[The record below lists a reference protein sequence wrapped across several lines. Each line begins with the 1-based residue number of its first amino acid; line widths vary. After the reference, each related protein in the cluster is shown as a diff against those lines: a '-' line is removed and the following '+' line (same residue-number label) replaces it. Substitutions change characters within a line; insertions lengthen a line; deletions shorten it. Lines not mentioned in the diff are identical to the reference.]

1 MKNSWFY
8 WIRWIDRR
16 REVITKR
23 KIFDSDFEK
32 EKEMNEIIC
41 YRIFLGYNDSQTKE
55 QLVTEDEL
63 EQLVSAY
70 FQKKK
75 IGFTVSSGKGG
86 YLYKDGKYILEN
98 IIIITLVGDQ
108 GIDIFRLAKNLSMY
122 LNQEASLVMKHTVE
136 KRYM

>member
-1 MKNSWFY
+1 
-8 WIRWIDRR
+8 
-16 REVITKR
+16 
-23 KIFDSDFEK
+23 
-32 EKEMNEIIC
+32 MNEIIC

-75 IGFTVSSGKGG
+75 ICFTISSGKGG

-98 IIIITLVGDQ
+98 IVIITLVGDQ
-108 GIDIFRLAKNLSMY
+108 GIDIFRLSKNLSMF
-122 LNQEASLVMKHTVE
+122 LNQEASLVMKNTVE

>member
-1 MKNSWFY
+1 MLSDISRLQRLSDKRAVGY
-8 WIRWIDRR
+8 
-16 REVITKR
+16 RER
-23 KIFDSDFEK
+23 A
-32 EKEMNEIIC
+32 
-41 YRIFLGYNDSQTKE
+41 GA
-55 QLVTEDEL
+55 
-63 EQLVSAY
+63 AY

-75 IGFTVSSGKGG
+75 IGFTISSGKGG

-108 GIDIFRLAKNLSMY
+108 GIDIFRLAKNLSMF